1 MPAVSN
7 SSTVRRTFECIATV
21 GIEQQRQ
28 VASAADSVGLPGQ
41 FDQVRRT
48 RSGAPSTDI
57 NLIER
62 KHADFE
68 AEIL

>member
-1 MPAVSN
+1 
-7 SSTVRRTFECIATV
+7 V

-41 FDQVRRT
+41 SDQVRRT

>member
-1 MPAVSN
+1 
-7 SSTVRRTFECIATV
+7 V